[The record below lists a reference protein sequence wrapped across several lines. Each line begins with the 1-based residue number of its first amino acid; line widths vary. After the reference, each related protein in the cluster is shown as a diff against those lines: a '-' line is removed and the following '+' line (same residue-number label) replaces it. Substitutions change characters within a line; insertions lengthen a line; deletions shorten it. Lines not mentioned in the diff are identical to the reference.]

1 MDDIR
6 DKFPMPPCVQ
16 CGRGMCVK
24 SPTNEGYQ
32 CSRCGQQYE
41 LGATIRPMDNMKAI
55 SLRPLVLNM
64 RLTTGHWLMA
74 MEHAME
80 TMNPAAMVIAMNT
93 HKRWL
98 SEVGISMASHVIEV
112 RDGAEPEPEPE
123 PAAETDDSDWL
134 SDAQLRK
141 IR

>member
-6 DKFPMPPCVQ
+6 DKFPMPPCVM

-24 SPTNEGYQ
+24 SETGEGYQ
-32 CSRCGQQYE
+32 CPICNQQYE
-41 LGATIRPMDNMKAI
+41 LGATIRPMDDMKTA

-74 MEHAME
+74 MERAME
-80 TMNPAAMVIAMNT
+80 TLDAGAMIEAMNT

-98 SEVGISMASHVIEV
+98 DLVIAQMAQHVHEVKLSK
-112 RDGAEPEPEPE
+112 DPE
-123 PAAETDDSDWL
+123 PAAETSGSDWL
-134 SDAQLRK
+134 SDEQLRR